1 MMLVVALTCLL
12 VLATT
17 VLHYEVLRSLN
28 VVLPRLGIPNRL
40 KLVVVILA
48 AFVAHAAEM
57 ALYGTTFYS
66 LVAWLDVG
74 NLNAAGSA
82 RVSLLTTM
90 YFSAETYTSL
100 GFGDITPVG
109 QLRMLAGVE
118 ALNGLLLIG
127 WSASFTY
134 ICMEKF
140 WRTGPEQ
147 WANARELLQVA
158 SADSQ
163 IQPRCQGA
171 AGPIESLVLVRLPK
185 PIKETVATATKSI
198 IGSIDSPSNKAENP
212 SVRNS

>member
-28 VVLPRLGIPNRL
+28 IILPRFGIPNRL

-57 ALYGTTFYS
+57 TFYGIAFYS

-74 NLNAAGSA
+74 SLNVAGSA
-82 RVSLLTTM
+82 KVSLLTTM

-109 QLRMLAGVE
+109 PLRMLVGVE

-147 WANARELLQVA
+147 
-158 SADSQ
+158 
-163 IQPRCQGA
+163 
-171 AGPIESLVLVRLPK
+171 
-185 PIKETVATATKSI
+185 
-198 IGSIDSPSNKAENP
+198 
-212 SVRNS
+212 